1 MSLNQFKVL
10 IVDDDFSSRRLLS
23 RHIASKWSV
32 RILEAQEGSEALR
45 LISKERPNLVVLDMV
60 MPFMGGLEVL
70 KVLRANAKLRSIPVV
85 ACTSVDDKDTVAQI
99 LKSGV
104 DDYVVKPFDKK
115 ILLRK
120 LARFISVSPR

>member
-45 LISKERPNLVVLDMV
+45 LIAKERPNLVVLDMV

-115 ILLRK
+115 ILLKK